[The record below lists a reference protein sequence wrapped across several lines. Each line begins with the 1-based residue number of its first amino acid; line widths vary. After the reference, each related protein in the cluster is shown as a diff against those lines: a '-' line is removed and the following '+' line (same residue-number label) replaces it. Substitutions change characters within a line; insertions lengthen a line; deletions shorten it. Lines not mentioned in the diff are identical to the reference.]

1 MPSLPTSSAA
11 PGGEA
16 PDVLSGTDV
25 SQRVVRGGAVRVVGY
40 GVVNLL
46 GVVSALILLRYLG
59 VVDYGR
65 YGTVLA
71 LIGIASGLADAGLT
85 VVGTRELALRSAGE
99 ERRRL
104 VGLMTA
110 LRLLLA
116 VVFIAAAFGIGAA
129 AGYDSV
135 MLGGVALAG
144 LGAILLAAQVTI
156 ALPLSVELRNARLVA
171 SEVIKQVVLVGG
183 IALCALLGA
192 GLIWFLAVQ
201 VAIGVVSLA
210 ALPLLM
216 GRSALVAPRWNA
228 SEAKEFAR
236 KALPIAGALVLTV
249 AYVRL
254 LVVLCSFLTDDFE
267 TGLFVTSARIV
278 EMLGGVA
285 LLISGV
291 VLPVVSVAARD
302 DRGRLEYVL
311 ARTTEVSLMLGALI
325 ALIFVFGAEPVVR
338 LLGGEEFADAAP
350 VLQLQAPAVI
360 TIFLLQAWAAF
371 LIADDHRRALFRCA
385 LIGLGTLIVAG
396 VVLIPIADARGAAG
410 AAVLADIVFA
420 TAVFLAVRAL
430 PGKPS
435 PLNAAFL
442 ARFAAAF
449 AVAGAAGLAVPGG
462 DAVAAAAAAVT
473 FVLAC
478 LVARMVPIDVWT
490 AIPRPGRT

>member
-1 MPSLPTSSAA
+1 
-11 PGGEA
+11 
-16 PDVLSGTDV
+16 VLSGQDV
-25 SQRVVRGGAVRVVGY
+25 SRRVVRGGAVRLVGF
-40 GVVNLL
+40 GLVNVL
-46 GVVSALILLRYLG
+46 GVVSALILLRHLG

-85 VVGTRELALRSAGE
+85 VVGTRELALRPAGE

-116 VVFIAAAFGIGAA
+116 VVFVSAALGIGAA
-129 AGYDSV
+129 AGYDDV

-171 SEVIKQVVLVGG
+171 SEIIKQVVLVGG
-183 IALCALLGA
+183 IALCAVLGA
-192 GLIWFLAVQ
+192 SLTWFFAVQ
-201 VAIGVVSLA
+201 VAIGIVSLA

-216 GRSALVAPRWNA
+216 GGNALVAPRWDGR
-228 SEAKEFAR
+228 EAREFAK
-236 KALPIAGALVLTV
+236 KALPIAAALVLTV

-254 LVVLCSFLTDDFE
+254 LVVLCSVLTGDFE
-267 TGLFVTSARIV
+267 TGLFVTSARII

-311 ARTTEVSLMLGALI
+311 ARTTEVSLMLGGLI
-325 ALIFVFGAEPVVR
+325 AIVFAFGARPVVT

-350 VLQLQAPAVI
+350 VLRLQAPAVI

-371 LIADDHRRALFRCA
+371 LIADDHRRALLRCA
-385 LIGLGTLIVAG
+385 LIGLCTLVVAG
-396 VVLIPIADARGAAG
+396 VVLISLADARGAAG
-410 AAVLADIVFA
+410 AAVLADVVYVA
-420 TAVFLAVRAL
+420 AVFLAIRAL
-430 PGKPS
+430 PGRPS
-435 PLNAAFL
+435 PLNAPFL
-442 ARFAAAF
+442 ARLAGAF
-449 AVAGAAGLAVPGG
+449 AVAVGAGLAVPGG
-462 DAVAAAAAAVT
+462 DAVAAAAAAAT

-478 LVARMVPIDVWT
+478 LVLRMVPIDVWS
-490 AIPRPGRT
+490 AIPRLGRA

>member
-1 MPSLPTSSAA
+1 M
-11 PGGEA
+11 
-16 PDVLSGTDV
+16 LSGQDV
-25 SQRVVRGGAVRVVGY
+25 SRRVVRGGAVRLVGF
-40 GVVNLL
+40 GLVNVL
-46 GVVSALILLRYLG
+46 GVVSALILLRHLG

-85 VVGTRELALRSAGE
+85 VVGTRELALRPAGE

-116 VVFIAAAFGIGAA
+116 VVFVSAALGIGAA
-129 AGYDSV
+129 AGYDDV

-171 SEVIKQVVLVGG
+171 SEIIKQVVLVGG
-183 IALCALLGA
+183 IALCAVLGA
-192 GLIWFLAVQ
+192 SLTWFFAVQ
-201 VAIGVVSLA
+201 VAIGIVSLA

-216 GRSALVAPRWNA
+216 GGNALVAPRWDGR
-228 SEAKEFAR
+228 EAREFAK
-236 KALPIAGALVLTV
+236 KALPIAAALVLTV

-254 LVVLCSFLTDDFE
+254 LVVLCSVLTGDFE
-267 TGLFVTSARIV
+267 TGLFVTSARII

-311 ARTTEVSLMLGALI
+311 ARTTEVSLMLGGLI
-325 ALIFVFGAEPVVR
+325 AIVFAFGARPVVT

-350 VLQLQAPAVI
+350 VLRLQAPAVI

-371 LIADDHRRALFRCA
+371 LIADDHRRALLRCA
-385 LIGLGTLIVAG
+385 LIGLCTLVVAG
-396 VVLIPIADARGAAG
+396 VVLISLADARGAAG
-410 AAVLADIVFA
+410 AAVLADVVYVA
-420 TAVFLAVRAL
+420 AVFLAIRAL
-430 PGKPS
+430 PGRPS
-435 PLNAAFL
+435 PLNAPFL
-442 ARFAAAF
+442 ARLAGAF
-449 AVAGAAGLAVPGG
+449 AVAVGAGLAVPGG
-462 DAVAAAAAAVT
+462 DAVAAAAAAAT

-478 LVARMVPIDVWT
+478 LVLRMVPIDVWS
-490 AIPRPGRT
+490 AIPRLGRT

>member
-1 MPSLPTSSAA
+1 ML
-11 PGGEA
+11 GF
-16 PDVLSGTDV
+16 
-25 SQRVVRGGAVRVVGY
+25 

-46 GVVSALILLRYLG
+46 GVVSVLILLRYLG

-85 VVGTRELALRSAGE
+85 VVGTRELALRPAGE

-116 VVFIAAAFGIGAA
+116 VVFVSAALGIGAA
-129 AGYDSV
+129 AGYDDV

-171 SEVIKQVVLVGG
+171 SEIIKQVVLVGG
-183 IALCALLGA
+183 IALCAVLGA
-192 GLIWFLAVQ
+192 SLTWFFAVQ
-201 VAIGVVSLA
+201 VAIGIVSLA

-216 GRSALVAPRWNA
+216 GGNALVAPRWDGR
-228 SEAKEFAR
+228 EAREFAK
-236 KALPIAGALVLTV
+236 KALPIAAALVLTV

-254 LVVLCSFLTDDFE
+254 LVVLCSVLTGDFE
-267 TGLFVTSARIV
+267 TGLFVTSARII

-311 ARTTEVSLMLGALI
+311 ARTTEVSLMLGGLI
-325 ALIFVFGAEPVVR
+325 AIVFAFGARPVVT

-350 VLQLQAPAVI
+350 VLRLQAPAVI

-371 LIADDHRRALFRCA
+371 LIADDHRRALLRCA
-385 LIGLGTLIVAG
+385 LIGLCTLVVAG
-396 VVLIPIADARGAAG
+396 VVLISLADARGAAG
-410 AAVLADIVFA
+410 AAVLADVVYVA
-420 TAVFLAVRAL
+420 AVFLAIRAL
-430 PGKPS
+430 PGRPS
-435 PLNAAFL
+435 PLNAPFL
-442 ARFAAAF
+442 ARLAGAF
-449 AVAGAAGLAVPGG
+449 AVSVAAGLAVPGG
-462 DAVAAAAAAVT
+462 DAVAAAAAAVA

-478 LVARMVPIDVWT
+478 LGLRMVPIDVWS
-490 AIPRPGRT
+490 AIPRLGRT

>member
-1 MPSLPTSSAA
+1 
-11 PGGEA
+11 
-16 PDVLSGTDV
+16 VLSGQDV
-25 SQRVVRGGAVRVVGY
+25 SRRVVRGGAVRLVGF
-40 GVVNLL
+40 GLVNVL
-46 GVVSALILLRYLG
+46 GVVSALILLRHLG

-85 VVGTRELALRSAGE
+85 VVGTRELALRPAGE

-116 VVFIAAAFGIGAA
+116 VVFVSAALGIGAA
-129 AGYDSV
+129 AGYDDV

-171 SEVIKQVVLVGG
+171 SEIIKQVVLVGG
-183 IALCALLGA
+183 IALCAVLGA
-192 GLIWFLAVQ
+192 SLTWFFAVQ
-201 VAIGVVSLA
+201 VAIGIVSLA

-216 GRSALVAPRWNA
+216 GGNALVAPRWDGR
-228 SEAKEFAR
+228 EAREFAK
-236 KALPIAGALVLTV
+236 KALPIAAALVLTV

-254 LVVLCSFLTDDFE
+254 LVVLCSVLTGDFE
-267 TGLFVTSARIV
+267 TGLFVTSARII

-311 ARTTEVSLMLGALI
+311 ARTTEVSLMLGGLI
-325 ALIFVFGAEPVVR
+325 AIVFAFGARPVVT

-350 VLQLQAPAVI
+350 VLRLQAPAVI

-371 LIADDHRRALFRCA
+371 LIADDHRRALLRCA
-385 LIGLGTLIVAG
+385 LIGLCTLVVAG
-396 VVLIPIADARGAAG
+396 VVLISLADARGAAG
-410 AAVLADIVFA
+410 AAVLADVVYVA
-420 TAVFLAVRAL
+420 AVFLAIRAL
-430 PGKPS
+430 PGRPS
-435 PLNAAFL
+435 PLNAPFL
-442 ARFAAAF
+442 ARLAGAF
-449 AVAGAAGLAVPGG
+449 AVAVGAGLAVPGG
-462 DAVAAAAAAVT
+462 DAVAAAAAAAT

-478 LVARMVPIDVWT
+478 LVLRMVPIDVWS
-490 AIPRPGRT
+490 AIPRLGRT

>member
-1 MPSLPTSSAA
+1 ML
-11 PGGEA
+11 GF
-16 PDVLSGTDV
+16 
-25 SQRVVRGGAVRVVGY
+25 

-46 GVVSALILLRYLG
+46 GVVSVLILLRYLG

-85 VVGTRELALRSAGE
+85 VVGTRELALRPAGE

-116 VVFIAAAFGIGAA
+116 VVFVSAALGIGAA
-129 AGYDSV
+129 AGYDDV

-171 SEVIKQVVLVGG
+171 SEIIKQVVLVGG
-183 IALCALLGA
+183 IALCAVLGA
-192 GLIWFLAVQ
+192 SLTWFFAVQ
-201 VAIGVVSLA
+201 VAIGIVSLA

-216 GRSALVAPRWNA
+216 GGNALVAPRWDGR
-228 SEAKEFAR
+228 EAREFAK
-236 KALPIAGALVLTV
+236 KALPIAAALVLTV

-254 LVVLCSFLTDDFE
+254 LVVLCSVLTGDFE
-267 TGLFVTSARIV
+267 TGLFVTSARII

-311 ARTTEVSLMLGALI
+311 ARTTEVSLMLGGLI
-325 ALIFVFGAEPVVR
+325 AIVFAFGARPVVT

-350 VLQLQAPAVI
+350 VLRLQAPAVI

-371 LIADDHRRALFRCA
+371 LIADDHRRALLRCA
-385 LIGLGTLIVAG
+385 LIGLCTLVVAG
-396 VVLIPIADARGAAG
+396 VVLISLADARGAAG
-410 AAVLADIVFA
+410 AAVLADVVYVA
-420 TAVFLAVRAL
+420 AVFLAIRAL
-430 PGKPS
+430 PGRPS
-435 PLNAAFL
+435 PLNAPFL
-442 ARFAAAF
+442 ARLAGAF
-449 AVAGAAGLAVPGG
+449 AVSVAAGLAVPGG
-462 DAVAAAAAAVT
+462 DAVAAAAAAAT
-473 FVLAC
+473 FVLAY
-478 LVARMVPIDVWT
+478 LVLRMVPIDVWS
-490 AIPRPGRT
+490 AIPRLGRT

>member
-1 MPSLPTSSAA
+1 M
-11 PGGEA
+11 
-16 PDVLSGTDV
+16 LSGQDV
-25 SQRVVRGGAVRVVGY
+25 SRRVVRGGAVRLVGF
-40 GVVNLL
+40 GLVNVL
-46 GVVSALILLRYLG
+46 GVVSALILLRHLG

-85 VVGTRELALRSAGE
+85 VVGTRELALRPAGE

-116 VVFIAAAFGIGAA
+116 VVFVSAALGIGAA
-129 AGYDSV
+129 AGYDDV

-171 SEVIKQVVLVGG
+171 SEIIKQVVLVGG
-183 IALCALLGA
+183 IALCAVLGA
-192 GLIWFLAVQ
+192 SLTWFFAVQ
-201 VAIGVVSLA
+201 VAIGIVSLA

-216 GRSALVAPRWNA
+216 GGNALLAPRWDGR
-228 SEAKEFAR
+228 EAREFAK
-236 KALPIAGALVLTV
+236 KALPIAAALVLTV

-254 LVVLCSFLTDDFE
+254 LVVLCSVLTGDFE
-267 TGLFVTSARIV
+267 TGLFVTSARII

-311 ARTTEVSLMLGALI
+311 ARTTEVSLMLGGLI
-325 ALIFVFGAEPVVR
+325 AIVFAFGARPVVT

-350 VLQLQAPAVI
+350 VLRLQAPAVI

-371 LIADDHRRALFRCA
+371 LIADDHRRALLRCA
-385 LIGLGTLIVAG
+385 LIGLCTLVVAG
-396 VVLIPIADARGAAG
+396 VVLISLADARGAAG
-410 AAVLADIVFA
+410 AAVLADVVYVA
-420 TAVFLAVRAL
+420 AVFLAIRAL
-430 PGKPS
+430 PGRPS
-435 PLNAAFL
+435 PLNAPFL
-442 ARFAAAF
+442 ARLAGAF
-449 AVAGAAGLAVPGG
+449 AVAVGAGLAVPGG
-462 DAVAAAAAAVT
+462 DAVAAAAAAAT

-478 LVARMVPIDVWT
+478 LVLRMVPIDVWS
-490 AIPRPGRT
+490 AIPRLGRT